1 MLVSK
6 KFSPSRRK
14 VAKKIVSEAMFAGNA
29 VFTLCAGGVATCS
42 SCVPCCSSRASTP
55 RCSVFVFPSLI
66 SLKIWLKK
74 LKANKRKIEKE
85 LQKMSDKLCVQ
96 DKRPIWS
103 NKFKY

>member
-1 MLVSK
+1 MV
-6 KFSPSRRK
+6 
-14 VAKKIVSEAMFAGNA
+14 
-29 VFTLCAGGVATCS
+29 
-42 SCVPCCSSRASTP
+42 
-55 RCSVFVFPSLI
+55 
-66 SLKIWLKK
+66 KK